1 MRLNTHSPTPS
12 PKVQKPIL
20 VLFFVAIGL
29 LYALF
34 LLGAFACFY
43 YAKSV
48 PDGILLLVIPIVM
61 TMVCYTMLN
70 DMRKAYIEVDES
82 TIRVVDYYFGIKKEK
97 LFSFA
102 DITSA
107 EIVIGYSSR
116 VKGYRI
122 STGGTQYIVVRK
134 GSEYLFKVICTEDTV
149 NIFKKY
155 LA

>member
-1 MRLNTHSPTPS
+1 MRLNTHSQTPPS
-12 PKVQKPIL
+12 KVQKPIL
-20 VLFFVAIGL
+20 VLFFIVVGL

-48 PDGILLLVIPIVM
+48 PSGILLLMIPIGCCIIM
-61 TMVCYTMLN
+61 S
-70 DMRKAYIEVDES
+70 DMRKAYIEVNES
-82 TIRVVDYYFGIKKEK
+82 TIRVADYYFGIKKEK

-107 EIVIGYSSR
+107 EIVTGYSPR

-122 STGGTQYIVVRK
+122 SAGGTQYIVVRK
-134 GSEYLFKVICTEDTV
+134 GNEYLFKVICTADTI
-149 NIFKKY
+149 NIFQKY

>member
-12 PKVQKPIL
+12 PQVQKPVL
-20 VLFFVAIGL
+20 VLFYIGIGL
-29 LYALF
+29 LYPLF
-34 LLGAFACFY
+34 LFGSFAGFY
-43 YAKSV
+43 YEKSV
-48 PDGILLLVIPIVM
+48 LSGILMLAIPTAMTIVCC
-61 TMVCYTMLN
+61 TITS

-107 EIVIGYSSR
+107 EIVTGYSTR

-122 STGGTQYIVVRK
+122 STGGTRYIVVRK
-134 GSEYLFKVICTEDTV
+134 GSEYLFKVICTADTI
-149 NIFKKY
+149 NIFQKY
-155 LA
+155 LV

>member
-20 VLFFVAIGL
+20 VLFLIAIGL

-34 LLGAFACFY
+34 LLGSFACFY

-48 PDGILLLVIPIVM
+48 PNGILLLVIPIAM

-82 TIRVVDYYFGIKKEK
+82 MIRVVDYYAGIKKEK

-107 EIVIGYSSR
+107 EIVIGCSFR
-116 VKGYRI
+116 VRGYRI
-122 STGGTQYIVVRK
+122 SAGGTQYIVVRK
-134 GSEYLFKVICTEDTV
+134 GSEYLFKVICTEDTI

>member
-1 MRLNTHSPTPS
+1 MRLNTHSLTPS

-20 VLFFVAIGL
+20 VLFYIGIGL

-34 LLGAFACFY
+34 LLGAFACIY

-48 PDGILLLVIPIVM
+48 LSGILLLMILIGCSIIM
-61 TMVCYTMLN
+61 S

-82 TIRVVDYYFGIKKEK
+82 MIRVVDYYFGIKKEK

-107 EIVIGYSSR
+107 EIVIGCSPR

-122 STGGTQYIVVRK
+122 SAGGTQYIVVRK
-134 GSEYLFKVICTEDTV
+134 GNEYLFKVICTADTI
-149 NIFKKY
+149 NIFQKY
-155 LA
+155 LV